1 MRYGAV
7 FINIKTFNV
16 LSYIDVRNLKST
28 AKKT

>member
-1 MRYGAV
+1 MKCRDV

-16 LSYIDVRNLKST
+16 LSYIDVGNLKST